1 MKRLLATLLLAAFV
15 LVLAV
20 RLAATAA
27 DKDKAAEPMIAHDVY
42 FALKDS
48 TPEAKQKLVAACKKY
63 LSKHEGT
70 VFFAT
75 GTRAEDF
82 AQPVNDKDFDVSL
95 NLVFKNKAAHDKYQV
110 SDLHKQFIAE
120 NRANWKQVRVF
131 DSVAGQ
137 SPTP

>member
-1 MKRLLATLLLAAFV
+1 MKRLLAILVLVAFA
-15 LVLAV
+15 LVLAL
-20 RLAATAA
+20 RLPATAA
-27 DKDKAAEPMIAHDVY
+27 DKDKAAEPMIVHDVY

-48 TPEAKQKLVAACKKY
+48 TPEARKKLVDACKKY
-63 LSKHEGT
+63 LSKHDGT

-82 AQPVNDKDFDVSL
+82 NQPVNDKDFDVSL

-120 NRANWKQVRVF
+120 NKDAFKAVRVF
-131 DSVAGQ
+131 DSAVDAVNQ
-137 SPTP
+137 

>member
-1 MKRLLATLLLAAFV
+1 MKRLLATLV
-15 LVLAV
+15 LVAVAVVLAL
-20 RLAATAA
+20 RLPATAA
-27 DKDKAAEPMIAHDVY
+27 DKAAEPMIAHDVY

-48 TPEAKQKLVAACKKY
+48 SPEAKKKLVDSCKKH

-75 GTRAEDF
+75 GIRAEDF
-82 AQPVNDKDFDVSL
+82 SQPVNDKDFDVSL

-120 NRANWKQVRVF
+120 NKDSFKAVRVF
-131 DSVAGQ
+131 DSSVEAAN
-137 SPTP
+137 P

>member
-1 MKRLLATLLLAAFV
+1 MKRLLAALVLAAFV

-20 RLAATAA
+20 HLTATAA

-48 TPEAKQKLVAACKKY
+48 TPEAKKKLVESCKKY

-82 AQPVNDKDFDVSL
+82 NQPVNDKDFDVSL
-95 NLVFKNKAAHDKYQV
+95 NLVFKNKAAHDKYKV

-120 NRANWKQVRVF
+120 NKDSFKAVRVF
-131 DSVAGQ
+131 DSAVDAVNQ
-137 SPTP
+137 